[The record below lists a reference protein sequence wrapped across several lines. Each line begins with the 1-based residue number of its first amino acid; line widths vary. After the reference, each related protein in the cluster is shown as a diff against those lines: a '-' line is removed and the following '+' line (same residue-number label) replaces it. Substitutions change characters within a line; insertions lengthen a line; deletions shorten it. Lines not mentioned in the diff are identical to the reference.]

1 MSGAFKRK
9 TAGEI
14 AFKVVA
20 YIIMTVVALSVLIPL
35 LYVLQITFSVN
46 ASTQFRIWPSGFTL
60 EHYKYVFEA
69 GLITRQFINSLQVT
83 FFGVAYSMVFTT
95 LMAYP
100 LSRKKLVFRRWLN
113 FLVIIPMLFSI
124 GFLPKYLLVRQ
135 IGLME
140 TYAAVILPYGIS
152 AFNLIILRNFFSSVP
167 IELAESAKIDGA
179 SELRTM
185 VQIIIPLSKAALA
198 TIALFYMVYYWNEY
212 FNIILYINDP
222 KKHTLQVILRSLVME
237 NEDAGSGADDALI
250 RNIQYT
256 TIVVAIIPVMI
267 VYPVLQKH
275 FTKGIMLG
283 SVKG

>member
-14 AFKVVA
+14 AFKIVA
-20 YIIMTVVALSVLIPL
+20 YIVMTVVASSILIPL
-35 LYVLQITFSVN
+35 LYVLQITFSTN

-60 EHYKYVFEA
+60 AHYKYVFEA
-69 GLITRQFINSLQVT
+69 GLITRQFLNSLQVT
-83 FFGVAYSMVFTT
+83 FFGVAYSMIFTT

-100 LSRKKLVFRRWLN
+100 LSRKDLVFRRFFN
-113 FLVIIPMLFSI
+113 VLVIIPMLFSI
-124 GFLPKYLLVRQ
+124 GFLPKYLLVRK

-140 TYAAVILPYGIS
+140 SYAAIILPYGIS

-167 IELAESAKIDGA
+167 NELAESAKIDGA

-185 VQIIIPLSKAALA
+185 IQIIIPLSKAALA

-212 FNIILYINDP
+212 FNVILYINDP
-222 KKHTLQVILRSLVME
+222 KRHTLQVVLRSLVME
-237 NEDAGSGADDALI
+237 NEDTGSADDTLI

-267 VYPVLQKH
+267 VYPALQKH

>member
-9 TAGEI
+9 TAGEV
-14 AFKVVA
+14 AFKIAA
-20 YIIMTVVALSVLIPL
+20 YIIMSFVALTVLIPL
-35 LYVLQITFSVN
+35 LYVVQITFSTN
-46 ASTQFRIWPSGFTL
+46 ASTAFRIWPSGFTL

-69 GLITRQFINSLQVT
+69 GLITRQFINSIQVT
-83 FFGVAYSMVFTT
+83 AFGVVYSMVLTT
-95 LMAYP
+95 LIAYP
-100 LSRKKLVFRRWLN
+100 LSRKDLVFRRVFNL
-113 FLVIIPMLFSI
+113 LVIIPMLLGV
-124 GFLPKYLLVRQ
+124 GFLPKYLLVRKL
-135 IGLME
+135 GLME

-167 IELAESAKIDGA
+167 NELAESAKIDGA
-179 SELRTM
+179 SEVRTLI
-185 VQIIIPLSKAALA
+185 QIILPLSKAAIA
-198 TIALFYMVYYWNEY
+198 TVSLFYMVSYWNEY

-222 KKHTLQVILRSLVME
+222 KKHTLQVILRALVME
-237 NEDAGSGADDALI
+237 NEDTGTTDDTLI

-256 TIVVAIIPVMI
+256 AIVVAIIPVMI

>member
-9 TAGEI
+9 TGGEI
-14 AFKVVA
+14 AFKIVA
-20 YIIMTVVALSVLIPL
+20 YIVMTIVSLTVLIPL
-35 LYVLQITFSVN
+35 LYVVQITFSTN
-46 ASTQFRIWPSGFTL
+46 ASTTFRIWPSGFTL
-60 EHYKYVFEA
+60 SHYEYVFRA

-83 FFGVAYSMVFTT
+83 SMGVVYSMVFTA

-100 LSRKKLVFRRWLN
+100 LSRKNLVFRRFFNLI
-113 FLVIIPMLFSI
+113 VIIPMLFSI
-124 GFLPKYLLVRQ
+124 GFLPKYLLVRK

-167 IELAESAKIDGA
+167 MELSESAKIDGA
-179 SELRTM
+179 SEVRTLL
-185 VQIIIPLSKAALA
+185 QIILPLSKAALA
-198 TIALFYMVYYWNEY
+198 TVALFYMVSYWNEY

-237 NEDAGSGADDALI
+237 NEDTGSSDDTLI

-256 TIVVAIIPVMI
+256 AIVVAIIPVMI
-267 VYPVLQKH
+267 VYPALQKH

>member
-14 AFKVVA
+14 AFKIVA
-20 YIIMTVVALSVLIPL
+20 YITMTIVSLTVLIPL
-35 LYVLQITFSVN
+35 LYVVQITFSTN
-46 ASTQFRIWPSGFTL
+46 ASTTFRIWPSGFTL
-60 EHYKYVFEA
+60 DHYKYVFRA

-83 FFGVAYSMVFTT
+83 SMGVVYSMVFTA

-100 LSRKKLVFRRWLN
+100 LSRKNLVFRRFFNL
-113 FLVIIPMLFSI
+113 LVIIPMLFSI
-124 GFLPKYLLVRQ
+124 GFLPKYLLVRK

-167 IELAESAKIDGA
+167 IELSESAKIDGA
-179 SELRTM
+179 SEVRTLI
-185 VQIIIPLSKAALA
+185 QIILPLSKAALA
-198 TIALFYMVYYWNEY
+198 TVALFYMVSYWNEY

-237 NEDAGSGADDALI
+237 NEDTGSSDDTLI

-256 TIVVAIIPVMI
+256 AIVVAIIPVMI
-267 VYPVLQKH
+267 VYPALQKH

>member
-14 AFKVVA
+14 AFKIFA
-20 YIIMTVVALSVLIPL
+20 YIVMTIVALIILIPL
-35 LYVLQITFSVN
+35 LYVLQITFSTN
-46 ASTQFRIWPSGFTL
+46 ASTQFRIWPDGFTL
-60 EHYKYVFEA
+60 NHYKYVFEA
-69 GLITRQFINSLQVT
+69 GLITRQFLNSLQVT
-83 FFGVAYSMVFTT
+83 FFGVAYSMFCTA

-100 LSRKKLVFRRWLN
+100 LSRKNLVFRKFFN
-113 FLVIIPMLFSI
+113 VLVIIPMLFGI
-124 GFLPKYLLVRQ
+124 GFLPKYLLVRKL
-135 IGLME
+135 GLME
-140 TYAAVILPYGIS
+140 TYAAIIMPYGIS

-167 IELAESAKIDGA
+167 NELAESAKIDGA
-179 SELRTM
+179 SETRTLI
-185 VQIIIPLSKAALA
+185 QIIIPLSKAALA
-198 TIALFYMVYYWNEY
+198 TVALFYMVYYWNEY

-237 NEDAGSGADDALI
+237 NEDTGSADDTLI

-256 TIVVAIIPVMI
+256 TIVVAIIPVMV